1 MTKLKLIN
9 RVYGSIPGMKLHPY
23 TRRLQ
28 VPLASW
34 LGMAHWAAEV
44 KQRVMSNSCRV
55 WSAAFCHTCNQEVG
69 PIHTQCSTFLAK
81 IAQACIPSS
90 QKLTFSLLFWEIIL
104 KCLWLPSLFGADLQA
119 TGLEIRETFFSSK
132 IKIQNSTLF
141 SKEVAKL
148 SLGKLEGQM
157 ITWIYYWF
165 GRHYLNFIPN
175 STTDIT
181 YLEHLF

>member
-9 RVYGSIPGMKLHPY
+9 RVYGSIPSMKLPPY
-23 TRRLQ
+23 TRLLQ

-104 KCLWLPSLFGADLQA
+104 KCLWLPSLFGADPQA
-119 TGLEIRETFFSSK
+119 TGLEIRETFFPPRSK
-132 IKIQNSTLF
+132 FKTQ
-141 SKEVAKL
+141 
-148 SLGKLEGQM
+148 
-157 ITWIYYWF
+157 
-165 GRHYLNFIPN
+165 HYFLKK
-175 STTDIT
+175 
-181 YLEHLF
+181 